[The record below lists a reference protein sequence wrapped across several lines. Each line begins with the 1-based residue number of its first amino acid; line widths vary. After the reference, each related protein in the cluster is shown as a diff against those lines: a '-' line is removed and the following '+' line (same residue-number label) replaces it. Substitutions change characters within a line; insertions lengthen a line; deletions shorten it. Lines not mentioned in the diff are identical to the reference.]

1 MKRRLQHLF
10 LTLVLL
16 LCGTAAFAQ
25 GKVYTRKARLED
37 FPTRTTKVV
46 LAGNSFMELALREE
60 VAVHWRISPYEFCS
74 PEEYA
79 ALRSSNNY
87 YFLNLA
93 QQEGIAYLILTKG
106 GREDETESLRK
117 PFEVVRIPIAS
128 VDDPSGR
135 ELLFMGAFLDIL
147 QAFVEEAI
155 VSDKTA
161 YAGLAAVNNGKLTG
175 KRVYLDPDAADEAF
189 ARQERNALV
198 GITIAPV
205 QITFR
210 SVCYKMLVSA
220 DTHELFF
227 FEKGRYK
234 GPNDARFTDAEA
246 KRFDRRGA
254 ILVQAGAI

>member
-37 FPTRTTKVV
+37 FPIRTTKVV
-46 LAGNSFMELALREE
+46 LAGNSCMELAL
-60 VAVHWRISPYEFCS
+60 
-74 PEEYA
+74 
-79 ALRSSNNY
+79 LRSSNNY
-87 YFLNLA
+87 YFLTLA

-220 DTHELFF
+220 DTHELFYF
-227 FEKGRYK
+227 DKGRYK